1 MVQTR
6 RVVLASTS
14 QYRRQLLAR
23 LGLQFECASP
33 GVEETAL
40 AGEPAEGTA
49 SRLAEFKAAAVI
61 QSHPDALIIGSDQ
74 VAVLGDRPLGKPGNF
89 RNALAQLRSA
99 SGRSVDFHT
108 AVCVLDARSGER
120 RVRVV
125 PCRVTFRE
133 LTEPQIT
140 AYLQREQPYDCAGS
154 AKSEGLGIALIERIE
169 TEDPTSLV
177 GLPLIALS
185 ELLAESGMP
194 VLG

>member
-23 LGLQFECASP
+23 LGIQFDCAAP

-40 AGEPAEGTA
+40 AGEPPERTA
-49 SRLAEFKAAAVI
+49 SRLAEVKASAVI
-61 QSHPDALIIGSDQ
+61 RSHPDALIIGSDQ
-74 VAVLGDRPLGKPGNF
+74 VAVLGERPLGKPGNF
-89 RNALAQLRSA
+89 QNALVQLRSA

-120 RVRVV
+120 RARVV
-125 PCRVTFRE
+125 PCRVTFRK

-154 AKSEGLGIALIERIE
+154 AKSEGLGIALIERID

>member
-6 RVVLASTS
+6 RLVLASTS

-23 LGLQFECASP
+23 LGVQFECAAP
-33 GVEETAL
+33 DVEETAL
-40 AGEPAEGTA
+40 AGEAPARTA
-49 SRLAEFKAAAVI
+49 SRLAELKAAAVTAH
-61 QSHPDALIIGSDQ
+61 HPDSLIIGSDQ
-74 VAVLGDRPLGKPGNF
+74 VAVLGDRVLGKPGNF
-89 RNALAQLRSA
+89 ENALAQLRAA

-120 RVRVV
+120 RGRVV
-125 PCRVTFRE
+125 PCRVTFRK
-133 LTEPQIT
+133 LTEAQMT

-154 AKSEGLGIALIERIE
+154 AKSEGLGIALIERID
-169 TEDPTSLV
+169 TEDPTSLI
-177 GLPLIALS
+177 GLPLIAVS